1 MNVLNKYKTIIM
13 KITAV
18 SDLHGNLI
26 DIKPCDIL
34 LIAGDISPLD
44 IQKDYIQMTKWFFN
58 DFYKWIMKLPCT
70 EVFLVPGNHDFW
82 FEKFIK
88 DSTMNLWDK
97 LAILI
102 NGYRLFYDSENDK
115 LYKIFGTPYCK
126 NFGNWSF
133 MPGNDKLSELYDKIP
148 EDIDILICHDSP
160 AIGEVGFIHYDE
172 PINEDGDIAV
182 YAANSYLSEVIKK
195 KKPKYVLSGH
205 IHSGDHELKDYD
217 GIKCANVS
225 ILNEDYNI
233 AYKPLTFEI

>member
-1 MNVLNKYKTIIM
+1 M

-26 DIKPCDIL
+26 DIEPCDIL
-34 LIAGDISPLD
+34 LIAGDISPLN

-126 NFGNWSF
+126 DFGNWPF

-148 EDIDILICHDSP
+148 EDVDILICHDSP
-160 AIGEVGFIHYDE
+160 LIGYVGNIMEESNKIYPNGIPAGNKYLAGAIFD
-172 PINEDGDIAV
+172 
-182 YAANSYLSEVIKK
+182 KR
-195 KKPKYVLSGH
+195 PKYVLSGH
-205 IHSGDHELKDYD
+205 IHSGDHKLKDYD
-217 GIKCANVS
+217 GIKYANVS
-225 ILNEDYNI
+225 ILDEDYNI
-233 AYKPLTFEI
+233 AYKPLTIEI

>member
-1 MNVLNKYKTIIM
+1 M

-26 DIKPCDIL
+26 DIEECTVL
-34 LIAGDISPLD
+34 LICGDISPLN

-58 DFYKWIMKLPCT
+58 EFYNWINNLPCDYVILT
-70 EVFLVPGNHDFW
+70 PGNHDFW

-88 DSTMNLWDK
+88 DGTMYLWDK
-97 LAILI
+97 LSILI
-102 NGYRLFYDSENDK
+102 NDTAEIFYGIK
-115 LYKIFGTPYCK
+115 HIKIFGTPYCK
-126 NFGNWSF
+126 DFGNWPF

-148 EDIDILICHDSP
+148 EDIDILMCHDSP
-160 AIGEVGFIHYDE
+160 LIGYVGNIMEESNKIYPNGIPAGNKYLADAIFD
-172 PINEDGDIAV
+172 
-182 YAANSYLSEVIKK
+182 

-205 IHSGDHELKDYD
+205 IHSGDHTLKDYD

-225 ILNEDYNI
+225 ILDEDYNI

>member
-26 DIKPCDIL
+26 DIEDCTVL
-34 LIAGDISPLD
+34 LICGDISPLN

-58 DFYKWIMKLPCT
+58 EFYNWINNLPCDY
-70 EVFLVPGNHDFW
+70 VILIPGNHDFW

-88 DSTMNLWDK
+88 DGTMYLWDK
-97 LAILI
+97 LSILI
-102 NGYRLFYDSENDK
+102 NDTAEIFYGIK
-115 LYKIFGTPYCK
+115 HIKIFGTPYCK
-126 NFGNWSF
+126 DFGNWPF
-133 MPGNDKLSELYDKIP
+133 MPGNNKLSELYDKIP
-148 EDIDILICHDSP
+148 EDVDILMCHDSP
-160 AIGEVGFIHYDE
+160 LIGYVGNIMEKADETYPNGIPAGNKYLADAIFD
-172 PINEDGDIAV
+172 
-182 YAANSYLSEVIKK
+182 KR
-195 KKPKYVLSGH
+195 PKYVLSGH

-225 ILNEDYNI
+225 VLDEDYNI

>member
-26 DIKPCDIL
+26 DIEECTVL
-34 LIAGDISPLD
+34 LICGDISPLN

-58 DFYKWIMKLPCT
+58 EFYNWINNLPCDY
-70 EVFLVPGNHDFW
+70 VILIPGNHDFW

-88 DSTMNLWDK
+88 DGTMYLWDK
-97 LAILI
+97 LSILI
-102 NGYRLFYDSENDK
+102 NDTAEIFYGIK
-115 LYKIFGTPYCK
+115 HIKIFGTPYCK
-126 NFGNWSF
+126 DFGNWPF
-133 MPGNDKLSELYDKIP
+133 MPGNNKLPELYDKIP
-148 EDIDILICHDSP
+148 EDVDILICHDSP
-160 AIGEVGFIHYDE
+160 SIGYVGNIMEKANKTYPNGIPAGNKYLADAIFD
-172 PINEDGDIAV
+172 
-182 YAANSYLSEVIKK
+182 KR
-195 KKPKYVLSGH
+195 PKYVLSGH

-225 ILNEDYNI
+225 ILDEDYNI

>member
-26 DIKPCDIL
+26 DIEECTVL
-34 LIAGDISPLD
+34 LICGDISPLN

-58 DFYKWIMKLPCT
+58 EFYNWINNLPCDY
-70 EVFLVPGNHDFW
+70 VILIPGNHDFW

-88 DSTMNLWDK
+88 DGTMYLWDK
-97 LAILI
+97 LSILI
-102 NGYRLFYDSENDK
+102 NDTAEIFYGIK
-115 LYKIFGTPYCK
+115 HIKIFGTPYCK
-126 NFGNWSF
+126 DFGNWPF

-148 EDIDILICHDSP
+148 EDVDILMCHDSP
-160 AIGEVGFIHYDE
+160 LIGYVGNIMEKADETYPNGIPAGNKYLADAIFD
-172 PINEDGDIAV
+172 
-182 YAANSYLSEVIKK
+182 KR
-195 KKPKYVLSGH
+195 PKYVLSGH

-225 ILNEDYNI
+225 ILDESYNI